1 MIPEEKEIL
10 CLLLNEPNIHR
21 DSAFHFARQA
31 NAIYDALL
39 AKKPA
44 EQLDALL
51 ADDYRQMQ
59 IYSFGAVIA
68 AFSFLDAQINDF
80 FGRCRDDGSDGAALL
95 LGEMLLT
102 QDDIEAANS
111 VSGVDRFKFK
121 STKAKYDTAISA
133 TKRKPFD
140 VTSDVYQA
148 LTTLNSLRNFIT
160 HYSYEGEVQREI
172 EAKKIADALL
182 DAGITPLLNAGFPDS
197 FLIGP
202 TAIWAV
208 NTVTDFFVL
217 FCKHLY
223 DGSPAQLRDI
233 GD

>member
-1 MIPEEKEIL
+1 MTPEEKEVL

-21 DSAFHFARQA
+21 DAAFHFARQA
-31 NAIYDALL
+31 NTIYDALL
-39 AKKPA
+39 AKKPS
-44 EQLDALL
+44 EQIDALL
-51 ADDYRQMQ
+51 TDDYRQMQ

-80 FGRCRDDGSDGAALL
+80 FGRCRDDSPDGAPLL

-102 QDDIEAANS
+102 QEDIEAANS
-111 VSGVDRFKFK
+111 ASCVERFQFR
-121 STKAKYDTAISA
+121 STKAKYDTALRA

-140 VTSDVYQA
+140 VTSDAYQA
-148 LTTLNSLRNFIT
+148 LATLNLLRNFLA
-160 HYSYEGEVQREI
+160 HGEGQREI
-172 EAKKIADALL
+172 DAKKIADVLIE
-182 DAGITPLLNAGFPDS
+182 AGITPLLHAGFPDS

-202 TAIWAV
+202 TATWAV
-208 NTVTDFFVL
+208 NAVTDFFVL

-223 DGSPAQLRDI
+223 DGSPAQLRGI